1 MINMEVIILRIMTG
15 DKQELIKDMTPDTL
29 NNNNE
34 IHYIQSFNNKT
45 FNKIYNDF
53 KDIYRSVSE
62 SEEYISFNLPDK
74 KHLEKKSLE
83 YQFIDLVL
91 KMLDKEDKIINSMVE
106 ISNESPWYLKRIC
119 NLEYER
125 DPLTNV
131 VDGIA
136 IKHCV

>member
-15 DKQELIKDMTPDTL
+15 DKQELIKDMSPDTL

-106 ISNESPWYLKRIC
+106 ISNDSPWYLKRIC

-136 IKHCV
+136 VKHCV

>member
-1 MINMEVIILRIMTG
+1 MEVIILRIMTG
-15 DKQELIKDMTPDTL
+15 DKSESIKDMSPDTL

-34 IHYIQSFNNKT
+34 IHYIQSFNNIA
-45 FNKIYNDF
+45 FNKLYKDF

-62 SEEYISFNLPDK
+62 SDEYIGYNLPDK

-83 YQFIDLVL
+83 YQFIDLIL
-91 KMLDKEDKIINSMVE
+91 SMLDREDKIINSMVE
-106 ISNESPWYLKRIC
+106 ISKDSPWYLKRIC

-125 DPLTNV
+125 EPLTNV

-136 IKHCV
+136 IKHYV